1 MNLYRNDTNVDYI
14 IIANM
19 LLVFYTTAALL
30 CISYFKVMITAVAI
44 LLIFKGIIS
53 PNNELGTGPQPIP

>member
-14 IIANM
+14 IIAKM
-19 LLVFYTTAALL
+19 LVFYTTAAI

>member
-1 MNLYRNDTNVDYI
+1 MIQMLITYI
-14 IIANM
+14 ILTKM
-19 LLVFYTTAALL
+19 LVFYTAALL
-30 CISYFKVMITAVAI
+30 CISYFKVMIIAVAI